1 MKRIA
6 FYGGSFDPVHKGHIA
21 IAKNLIELFR
31 LEKFVFIPAF
41 HAPHKRDRIPVS
53 GFDRYAML
61 AMATDGE
68 EKLEISKIELESPKR
83 PYTFQTLRRL
93 KREIKDRIFFVMG
106 ADSWQEITTWRS
118 WEEVLTMVDIIVVTR
133 PSYQI
138 TFDHVTEK
146 IRKRIID
153 LRNQHLKNALVGL
166 LEKKKKFIY
175 ITDTVR
181 MMISSTQIREM
192 IQNRDPSWK
201 NLVPENVVR
210 YIVKYQLYLE

>member
-6 FYGGSFDPVHKGHIA
+6 FYGGSFDPVHNGHIT
-21 IAKNLIELFR
+21 IAKNLIELFGF
-31 LEKFVFIPAF
+31 EKFVFIPAF

-68 EKLEISKIELESPKR
+68 EKLEISKIELESPKK

-133 PSYQI
+133 PSYRI

-146 IRKRIID
+146 VRKRIVD
-153 LRNQHLKNALVGL
+153 LRNRHRKNALVGL
-166 LEKKKKFIY
+166 LEKRRKFIY
-175 ITDTVR
+175 ITDAVQ
-181 MMISSTQIREM
+181 MLISSTQIREL
-192 IQNRDPSWK
+192 IQSRDPSWK

-210 YIVKYQLYLE
+210 YIVKYRLYLK